1 MKHRMIITTTL
12 MLASIAL
19 NHLYA
24 QAVQENEL
32 AIVYYMPQTQIAVT
46 VEYDVITTK
55 PGVFYMYAERYLGAT
70 DVITQEQTY
79 YELTGIATSLRTVP
93 DRMRIYK
100 VLAQRGVEAQLLAL
114 TDAGILYGYNVPPES
129 PVPYPYRP
137 MITPREAFINPGAMP
152 LLEEQMIA
160 NSTAKMAEGAAKQIY
175 HLRETRLNILS
186 GDVEHAPADG
196 QAMQLVMNELN
207 QHEQQLTALFVGTKT
222 IEHRSTT
229 LYYTPTEDTNSVV
242 LCRLS
247 RYAGI
252 VHADDLSGEPITMT
266 IHAER
271 QELASEYGSE
281 QANNK
286 KQSLPSQIFYN
297 LPGSADIQI
306 TYKTQFQV
314 QETYPIAQYGVAIPL
329 ALDLFMGKERPHIY
343 FNTQT
348 GNISSIQK

>member
-1 MKHRMIITTTL
+1 MKHRTIITTIL
-12 MLASIAL
+12 MLASAAL
-19 NHLYA
+19 SNLCA

-55 PGVFYMYAERYLGAT
+55 PGVFYMYAERYLGST

-79 YELTGIATSLRTVP
+79 YELTGVTTSLRTVP
-93 DRMRIYK
+93 DRTRIYK

-129 PVPYPYRP
+129 PIPYPYRP
-137 MITPREAFINPGAMP
+137 MQAREAFINPGAMP

-196 QAMQLVMNELN
+196 QAMQLVMNELD
-207 QHEQQLTALFVGTKT
+207 QREQQLTALFVGTKT

-229 LYYTPTEDTNSVV
+229 LYYTPTEETNSVV

-252 VHADDLSGEPITMT
+252 VPADDLSGEPITLT

-281 QANNK
+281 QINNK

-297 LPGSADIQI
+297 LPGCADIQI
-306 TYKTQFQV
+306 TYKAQV
-314 QETYPIAQYGVAIPL
+314 QVRETYPIAQYGVAIPL
-329 ALDLFMGKERPHIY
+329 ALDLFTGKERPHIY